1 MYETFIDEVIKITES
16 IWDNMS
22 KRNLKAFTVLNKET
36 KVKFKYQ
43 IITLKEACKFMSRLI
58 IISRKREET
67 DFSIYLQKL

>member
-1 MYETFIDEVIKITES
+1 MYETFITES

-36 KVKFKYQ
+36 KVKIKYQ